1 MLHNPRIA
9 LTPIQQSDLRRR
21 GPSSRCAS
29 SANPASNAYFPSQLK
44 DESKSPEEL
53 AKISR
58 VLDELRERLAAQAE
72 SHPRA
77 LPTEEFASVW
87 RSAATR
93 EVPYWLQV
101 ASPAIGMIT
110 GVGGMIIA
118 LVK

>member
-1 MLHNPRIA
+1 MRIERQ
-9 LTPIQQSDLRRR
+9 LCLELLLPEIER
-21 GPSSRCAS
+21 
-29 SANPASNAYFPSQLK
+29 QLK

-58 VLDELRERLAAQAE
+58 VLEELRERLAAQAE

-77 LPTEEFASVW
+77 LPTEELASSVW

-93 EVPYWLQV
+93 EVPYWLRV
-101 ASPAIGMIT
+101 ALPAIGMTT